1 MNSIFINS
9 GNSKTS
15 DSRTLL
21 FSFTNKINLNKSD
34 EYCALSNPRKYYTFT
49 IEKII
54 QKQ

>member
-1 MNSIFINS
+1 MDSIFINS

-21 FSFTNKINLNKSD
+21 FSLTNKINLNKS
-34 EYCALSNPRKYYTFT
+34 EYWALSNPRKYYTFT
-49 IEKII
+49 IEKVI